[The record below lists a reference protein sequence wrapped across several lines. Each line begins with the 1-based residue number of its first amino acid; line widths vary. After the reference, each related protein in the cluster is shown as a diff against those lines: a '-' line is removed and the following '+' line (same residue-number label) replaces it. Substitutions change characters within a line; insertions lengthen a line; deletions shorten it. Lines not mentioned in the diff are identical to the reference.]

1 MVDIYVGPENTKWI
15 LHEKL
20 LCHRSKFFRNI
31 FYKKK
36 GPKNSVYGLP
46 DEDDEPFKLF
56 VGWLYSES
64 LPQPT
69 EEKELTSLF
78 DLYLMAEKWEIKKLI
93 VDVLETVR
101 RWYHDS
107 DTWPGLRR
115 VQYIYANTEPESPM
129 RQLLVSCV
137 ARMLVVGDSM
147 PAHWEKA
154 LRKNGQM
161 AVDIIMCVQKWH
173 IEPGSVPDT
182 RHGSMASMVDEAEMN
197 SELKLDPPSES
208 GVNGGGVEEAAD
220 NTEGEEQGEGAGDEE
235 RVQQS

>member
-1 MVDIYVGPENTKWI
+1 MVDIYVGPENTHWI

-31 FYKKK
+31 FYNKK
-36 GPKNSVYGLP
+36 GPKNTRYGLP
-46 DEDDEPFKLF
+46 DEDDEPFRLF

-64 LPQPT
+64 LPTPT
-69 EEKELTSLF
+69 EEKELTPVL
-78 DLYLMAEKWEIKKLI
+78 DLYLMAEKWEIKKL
-93 VDVLETVR
+93 VVEVLETVR
-101 RWYHDS
+101 TYYHDT

-173 IEPGSVPDT
+173 IQPESVPDT
-182 RHGSMASMVDEAEMN
+182 RHGSMASVVDEAEMN
-197 SELKLDPPSES
+197 SEYKHDPPEL
-208 GVNGGGVEEAAD
+208 GVNGGANGGADEAEED
-220 NTEGEEQGEGAGDEE
+220 TEGEEKGEQA
-235 RVQQS
+235 QQSS